1 MKTKIPCGG
10 FYLDDSLMLNE
21 DNNLAVA
28 GTHDSLTVK
37 FRHND
42 EPDAGSDEYLC
53 DTPLEKILEAVFV
66 RKIPV
71 NGLVFYSELGAFWAS
86 LSYCGH
92 AEGGIKCVFSSSPF
106 VYEETISGGNY
117 IINSIGF
124 EILELTSRSVNSNN
138 ILFSSF
144 FFYSLLSLHIELVLD
159 LNFFQVANF
168 LHFSFPTVFKYIVSA
183 LIIILNIYSDSTL
196 KMKKL

>member
-1 MKTKIPCGG
+1 MKIKIPCGG
-10 FYLDDSLMLNE
+10 FYLDDSLVLNE
-21 DNNLAVA
+21 DNSLAVA

-37 FRHND
+37 FRPND

-53 DTPLEKILEAVFV
+53 DTPLGTIFEAVFE

-71 NGLVFYSELGAFWAS
+71 NGLVFYSEPGAFWAS

-92 AEGGIKCVFSSSPF
+92 AERGIKCVFSSSPS

-124 EILELTSRSVNSNN
+124 EILELTSRSVNDE
-138 ILFSSF
+138 
-144 FFYSLLSLHIELVLD
+144 HIYKMH
-159 LNFFQVANF
+159 QVTIDVGGTGAE
-168 LHFSFPTVFKYIVSA
+168 A
-183 LIIILNIYSDSTL
+183 
-196 KMKKL
+196 